1 MSTLGELLAEH
12 TVLPGSAVDHLHAVV
27 GEWQLLADLS
37 FADYLMWVRRDDGSL
52 VCVAQCRPNTAPT
65 VLLRDAVGTVV
76 DADRMPLIAAAFES
90 GAIRWERDAGQQY
103 SWQQTGVNIE
113 AVPVRYADSVVA
125 VLTHQT
131 AVADTP
137 KSSPLETAYLDCA
150 GDLVHMLSEGTF
162 PNVGDVAMSRSS
174 PRVGDGFIRLDVDG
188 VVSYA
193 SPNALSAY
201 HRMGLTCGAGG
212 PQPDRGHPS
221 ADLRLRSRPKNSPS
235 MCATPWPAGPA
246 CASRSTPA
254 VPRCC
259 CGRCRWWCDGSA
271 AGAAVLVRDVTEV
284 KRRDRALMS
293 KDATIREIH
302 HRVKNN
308 LQTVAALLRLQARR
322 TTNAE
327 GREALI
333 ESVRRVSS
341 IALVHD
347 ALSMSVDEEVNLD
360 EVIDRILPIMNDV
373 ATVDTPIRINRAG
386 MLGVLDSDR
395 ATALIMVITELV
407 QNAIE
412 HAFDPATCEA
422 AAAGGSVTIRA
433 ERSARWLDV
442 VVHDNGRG
450 LPEGFSVEKSDR
462 LGLQIVRTLVSAELD
477 GSLEMQ
483 DAPEGGTDVVLRV
496 PIGRR
501 ARAAAVRPT
510 HNGAAPTIR
519 RGRTV
524 EKAGSDS
531 GTGLRPSV
539 TTLECTSLVFAHS
552 APHARVLPGVE
563 RPGQALGGHRTAV
576 TDQFRVGD
584 LCESRSA
591 VPDREEQLRVLVA
604 TDRGVAPIHKSLLLT
619 VCAAMCARMIF
630 FGC

>member
-1 MSTLGELLAEH
+1 MSTLGDLLAEH

-27 GEWQLLADLS
+27 GEWQLIADLS
-37 FADYLMWVRRDDGSL
+37 FADYLMWVRREDDSL

-76 DADRMPLIAAAFES
+76 AADRMQPITSAFES
-90 GAIRWERDAGQQY
+90 GAIRLESGAGQNY
-103 SWQQTGVNIE
+103 SWQQTGVNVE
-113 AVPVRYADSVVA
+113 AVPVRYGDAVVA

-131 AVADTP
+131 GVNDAP
-137 KSSPLETAYLDCA
+137 KSSQLETAYLDCA
-150 GDLVHMLSEGTF
+150 GDLLHMLSQGTF
-162 PNVGDVAMSRSS
+162 PNVGDLAMSRSS
-174 PRVGDGFIRLDVDG
+174 PRVGDGFIRLDVG
-188 VVSYA
+188 GLVSYA

-201 HRMGLTCGAGG
+201 HRMGLTSELEGHNLIAITRPLISDPFEAHELAEHVLNSLRGGASMRIEVDAGG
-212 PQPDRGHPS
+212 
-221 ADLRLRSRPKNSPS
+221 AAVLLRTLPLVIN
-235 MCATPWPAGPA
+235 
-246 CASRSTPA
+246 
-254 VPRCC
+254 
-259 CGRCRWWCDGSA
+259 GSA
-271 AGAAVLVRDVTEV
+271 AGAAVLVRDVTEI

-373 ATVDTPIRINRAG
+373 ATVDTPIRINQTG

-412 HAFDPATCEA
+412 HAFDQATCGS
-422 AAAGGSVTIRA
+422 AAGGGAVTIRA

-450 LPEGFSVEKSDR
+450 LPDGFTVEQSDR

-477 GSLEMQ
+477 GSLDMK

-501 ARAAAVRPT
+501 AR
-510 HNGAAPTIR
+510 
-519 RGRTV
+519 
-524 EKAGSDS
+524 
-531 GTGLRPSV
+531 
-539 TTLECTSLVFAHS
+539 
-552 APHARVLPGVE
+552 
-563 RPGQALGGHRTAV
+563 
-576 TDQFRVGD
+576 
-584 LCESRSA
+584 
-591 VPDREEQLRVLVA
+591 VPQ
-604 TDRGVAPIHKSLLLT
+604 
-619 VCAAMCARMIF
+619 
-630 FGC
+630 